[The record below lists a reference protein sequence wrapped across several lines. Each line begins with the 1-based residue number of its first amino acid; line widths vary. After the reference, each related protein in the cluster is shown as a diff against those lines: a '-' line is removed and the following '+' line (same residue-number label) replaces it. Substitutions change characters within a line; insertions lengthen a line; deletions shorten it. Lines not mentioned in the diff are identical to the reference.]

1 MLEIVL
7 VQGSSR
13 FCPLKI
19 KITQFPNNNNNNNNN
34 NMRCQLSLLAVNS
47 VNG

>member
-19 KITQFPNNNNNNNNN
+19 KITQFPNNNNNNNN
-34 NMRCQLSLLAVNS
+34 MRCQLSLLAVNS